1 MTPRRLPFI
10 LLLCVFVPAGD
21 ASAAI
26 VLEDITVRV
35 YDASGL
41 DAATRTAALDLAAA
55 TLAPAAPVWWRHC
68 TIPERAP
75 ACQRGPAAGELMLR
89 LVHSRDARDSQ
100 LVRGHLRAANLL
112 PLGDALVDRHTQSG
126 VLATIY
132 LDRVRVLAQAAGVT
146 VARLL
151 GHAIAHEIGHLLLA
165 SNAHGA
171 DGLMR
176 ALWSS
181 EEVRRGRPRDWMF
194 SEQELATIR
203 ARRDTARAAANI
215 VWGTR

>member
-1 MTPRRLPFI
+1 M
-10 LLLCVFVPAGD
+10 
-21 ASAAI
+21 
-26 VLEDITVRV
+26 
-35 YDASGL
+35 
-41 DAATRTAALDLAAA
+41 AALQRGGG
-55 TLAPAAPVWWRHC
+55 APVC
-68 TIPERAP
+68 E
-75 ACQRGPAAGELMLR
+75 RGPAPAELVLR
-89 LVHSRDARDSQ
+89 LVQSRDARDSQ
-100 LVRGHLRAANLL
+100 AARGYLRSAGLL

-132 LDRVRVLAQAAGVT
+132 LDRVRLLAQAAGVT

-176 ALWSS
+176 AIWSS
-181 EEVRRGRPRDWMF
+181 QEVRRDRPRDWIF

-203 ARRDTARAAANI
+203 ARRDAARVASNI
-215 VWGTR
+215 VRAR